1 MKKALRNTGLG
12 LAVALLAAQFFQP
25 ARNLGEPEGPQ
36 SIVVQHKV
44 PAEVQQI
51 LRRSCY
57 DCHSN
62 RTVYP
67 WYASVQP
74 VAWWLNE
81 HIVDGKR
88 ELNFSD
94 FAGYD
99 TKRAV
104 RRLQSTADEVRE
116 RHMPLPS
123 YLLAHRE
130 ARLSDADVTRLTT
143 WAEDLADE
151 LESR

>member
-1 MKKALRNTGLG
+1 MKKALRYSGIALG
-12 LAVALLAAQFFQP
+12 IAFFAVQFFQP
-25 ARNLGEPEGPQ
+25 PRNLGEPEGPR
-36 SIVVQHKV
+36 SIVAQHKV
-44 PAEVQQI
+44 PADVQQI

-62 RTVYP
+62 RTAYP

-74 VAWWLNE
+74 VGWWLYDHVKE
-81 HIVDGKR
+81 GKR
-88 ELNFSD
+88 ELNFSE

-116 RHMPLPS
+116 RHMPLSS
-123 YLLAHRE
+123 YLLVHRD
-130 ARLSDADVTRLTT
+130 AKLSVAEVTRLTT